1 MNSVWNS
8 CHLFFVLKT
17 DGNLELVD
25 VRKALFFAV
34 FGQSGGGAV
43 REGSHSPSCS
53 LRGGA
58 FFSRVTSTIPSF
70 VISTT
75 CTLQ

>member
-25 VRKALFFAV
+25 VHKALFFAV
-34 FGQSGGGAV
+34 FGQPRGTIRIHPGCPKFQDVLNGQISME
-43 REGSHSPSCS
+43 EG
-53 LRGGA
+53 
-58 FFSRVTSTIPSF
+58 
-70 VISTT
+70 
-75 CTLQ
+75 

>member
-34 FGQSGGGAV
+34 FGQSGGE
-43 REGSHSPSCS
+43 RPKTK
-53 LRGGA
+53 L
-58 FFSRVTSTIPSF
+58 
-70 VISTT
+70 
-75 CTLQ
+75 